1 MREAAVAERERLVAL
16 RERALEHERID
27 LAEHRS
33 RLQQAYN
40 DFQTYHAAASSS
52 SSGASTS
59 GTSIGGTSSRDNSPI
74 MEAKENAA
82 AHSINAA
89 AMMNDMGVSPPMVQA
104 PDSAS
109 KTMQRV
115 ASRPSL
121 VPRRPIEER
130 RSM

>member
-1 MREAAVAERERLVAL
+1 ML
-16 RERALEHERID
+16 RERDLEIQLHE
-27 LAEHRS
+27 LSEHRS
-33 RLQQAYN
+33 RLQQAYHN
-40 DFQTYHAAASSS
+40 FQTYHAAASSS

-59 GTSIGGTSSRDNSPI
+59 GTSVGGTSSRDNSPI
-74 MEAKENAA
+74 MEAKENG
-82 AHSINAA
+82 
-89 AMMNDMGVSPPMVQA
+89 MQEMGVSPPSAAGPA